1 MDRMANIDWDRSSQE
16 GILSLI
22 YDKGTTYDKVTAL
35 YHWENREWKNW
46 TYGQITAKVKQVS
59 DYLVEQGIRE
69 DDRIAILSESR
80 PEWVVAFLVS
90 VRCAAVIVPLD
101 TKLTETELAVILDDA
116 EPSLIFASAAY
127 YDTALALQHQVALVH
142 DVVLLTA
149 IHADPRFAPLTICDL
164 PPIMRCETAPPARL
178 P

>member
-1 MDRMANIDWDRSSQE
+1 MDRMANVDWDKSSQE

-22 YDKGTTYDKVTAL
+22 YDKGTMYDKVTAL
-35 YHWENREWKNW
+35 YHWENHQWKNW

-59 DYLVEQGIRE
+59 DYLIEQGIKE

-101 TKLTETELAVILDDA
+101 IKLTPVELAAILADA
-116 EPSLIFASAAY
+116 SPRLILASAAH
-127 YDTALALQHQVALVH
+127 YDTAV
-142 DVVLLTA
+142 
-149 IHADPRFAPLTICDL
+149 P
-164 PPIMRCETAPPARL
+164 
-178 P
+178 

>member
-1 MDRMANIDWDRSSQE
+1 MDRMANVAWDKSSQE

-22 YDKGTTYDKVTAL
+22 YDKGTKYDTVNAL
-35 YHWENREWKNW
+35 YHWENHEWKNW

-59 DYLVEQGIRE
+59 DYLIEQGIKE

-101 TKLTETELAVILDDA
+101 VKLTQVELATILADA
-116 EPSLIFASAAY
+116 QPGLIFASATY
-127 YDTALALQHQVALVH
+127 YDTAVALQRETASVHKVILLNSDPARPEVQSIDDLRSVADHQVRDRVSN
-142 DVVLLTA
+142 
-149 IHADPRFAPLTICDL
+149 
-164 PPIMRCETAPPARL
+164 E
-178 P
+178 